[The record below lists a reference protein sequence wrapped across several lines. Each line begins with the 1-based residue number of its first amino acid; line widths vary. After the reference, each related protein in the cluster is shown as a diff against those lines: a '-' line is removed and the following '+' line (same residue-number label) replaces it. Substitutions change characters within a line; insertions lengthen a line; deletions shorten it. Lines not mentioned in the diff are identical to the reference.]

1 MSASQWTA
9 GAHSLEPLEGS
20 GYFRFLVPVGTT
32 GASVGLS
39 AADNRTAPLEPS
51 YGFLFE
57 SGRFRIFAGG
67 AHLTEWAPYT
77 SGTAFYIGREYGRPY
92 FGTGPA
98 ELSTT
103 DNFLL
108 EGSAATKAKIFGPLF
123 LDAAL
128 LMPGDRVDS
137 ASMSNGLRPRHSR
150 VDIAFEPMA
159 LIALTDVQGVCDIA
173 FEPMQMGAVSDPLAS
188 VVISFVP
195 MAVMAS
201 ETAFC
206 SVDIA
211 FEPMTAQA
219 DQWPQSNVV
228 DITMQP
234 MTAQALEHSSM
245 VAIEFE
251 PLQARAS
258 DVSAQWNVVLPAF
271 RGGVPPAAGIM
282 LPAFRAVAA
291 LSVDVADGAT
301 VWMEFSGGTASLQ
314 MTEVLAWASDTLL
327 LGSTQDLEGVALAD
341 EIVSL
346 DGDADVSDT
355 ALAAD
360 ETTPQTVSTRDVADG
375 ALAGDEASSLAFFDV
390 TATAVAEDD
399 VFAGGEDAVTDVAL
413 AGEDAL
419 PTTRSA
425 ADLAD
430 GALADDGLTAR
441 VDSQALLQ
449 STAVA
454 DEVILMKRPGLVAWV
469 MNTDTG
475 AVSWYDNWAFTS
487 MATVGGKV
495 FAAGPDGLHVLGGDL
510 DGTELI
516 DARVQF
522 GYTDFGG
529 YGQDGMP
536 KPSEPKKRVTDLW
549 FGYHADGTL
558 SATVETYGQGYGPY
572 TYSMAP
578 RAAGQP
584 RNSRITPGRGLNARY
599 WRVGIENTNGC
610 AFEVHSLAADV
621 AASTRR
627 L

>member
-20 GYFRFLVPVGTT
+20 GHFRFLVPVGTT

-108 EGSAATKAKIFGPLF
+108 EGSAATEAKIFGPLF

-291 LSVDVADGAT
+291 LSADVDD
-301 VWMEFSGGTASLQ
+301 
-314 MTEVLAWASDTLL
+314 
-327 LGSTQDLEGVALAD
+327 VALASD
-341 EIVSL
+341 AVYLSHYTL
-346 DGDADVSDT
+346 VVDGAFASDQLIAGAESVEMVEDT
-355 ALAAD
+355 ALASAEVVLGASVLLEDVALAGD
-360 ETTPQTVSTRDVADG
+360 ELPPTVSDLLLQDAAWASSEVMPQSDGAALLEDG
-375 ALAGDEASSLAFFDV
+375 ALAGDSALPYAFVDV
-390 TATAVAEDD
+390 T
-399 VFAGGEDAVTDVAL
+399 GGAL
-413 AGEDAL
+413 AGDDALIATVELLEDA
-419 PTTRSA
+419 
-425 ADLAD
+425 
-430 GALADDGLTAR
+430 
-441 VDSQALLQ
+441 
-449 STAVA
+449 AVA
-454 DEVILMKRPGLVAWV
+454 DDETLTASLQSPALLE
-469 MNTDTG
+469 DG
-475 AVSWYDNWAFTS
+475 AIADDELTS
-487 MATVGGKV
+487 
-495 FAAGPDGLHVLGGDL
+495 
-510 DGTELI
+510 
-516 DARVQF
+516 
-522 GYTDFGG
+522 
-529 YGQDGMP
+529 
-536 KPSEPKKRVTDLW
+536 
-549 FGYHADGTL
+549 
-558 SATVETYGQGYGPY
+558 
-572 TYSMAP
+572 
-578 RAAGQP
+578 
-584 RNSRITPGRGLNARY
+584 
-599 WRVGIENTNGC
+599 
-610 AFEVHSLAADV
+610 
-621 AASTRR
+621 
-627 L
+627 